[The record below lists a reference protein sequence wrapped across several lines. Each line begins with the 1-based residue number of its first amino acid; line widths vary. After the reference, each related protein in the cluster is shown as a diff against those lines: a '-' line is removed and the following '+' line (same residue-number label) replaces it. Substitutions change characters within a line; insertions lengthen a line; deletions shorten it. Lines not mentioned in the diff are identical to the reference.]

1 MESLIQ
7 MNNFVFLYKKKKMA
21 TYKNQKA
28 ESKAEEVLEQYAEQ
42 LNFKKVWLMFQK
54 TDRKFQE
61 TALQMKETD
70 KKIKKLSELFTSQWG
85 KLVESLVEG
94 DLIKLL
100 KEKGIPV
107 EQTLQRVKGNHEGQN
122 YEYDII
128 AVNGDEIVIVEVK
141 TTLRPQDV
149 KDFHKKIWKAKKYM
163 LAYKDNVI
171 YGCVAFISADGAS
184 DQMAEKQGFYVI
196 KATGGSAS
204 IVNQKDFKPKKW

>member
-1 MESLIQ
+1 MLSE
-7 MNNFVFLYKKKKMA
+7 
-21 TYKNQKA
+21 
-28 ESKAEEVLEQYAEQ
+28 
-42 LNFKKVWLMFQK
+42 
-54 TDRKFQE
+54 KF
-61 TALQMKETD
+61 KETD

-107 EQTLQRVKGNHEGQN
+107 EQTLQRIKGNHDGQN

-128 AVNGDEIVIVEVK
+128 AVNGAEIVIVEVK

-149 KDFHKKIWKAKKYM
+149 KDFHEKLWKAKKY
-163 LAYKDNVI
+163 LSDYKDKVI

-184 DQMAEKQGFYVI
+184 DRMAEKQGLFVI

-204 IVNQKDFKPKKW
+204 IVNQEGFEPKKW